1 MSEKDIREQILQNN
15 PVPRNV
21 KVCLRLDEYIREI
34 LLENKRSSTLYHDK
48 ILKGVQEK
56 IVSVL
61 APLVK
66 LRSFMKK
73 ERVLIS
79 PDDKTSAGHQRD
91 NEPC

>member
-15 PVPRNV
+15 PVPQNV
-21 KVCLRLDEYIREI
+21 KVCQRLDEYITEI
-34 LLENKRSSTLYHDK
+34 LLENKRSSTLYHEK

-66 LRSFMKK
+66 LWSFMEK

-79 PDDKTSAGHQRD
+79 PDGKAFAGHQRD